1 MLIILLV
8 GVILSQTN
16 KILLPFFFSDGLR
29 EKEKKELFLM
39 VKQVST
45 MKDNTYHLQRHIWND
60 VSEDWPFYTE
70 EERQLFRRR
79 KPQNL
84 TPPGSDGST
93 GSVASGHSSSSS
105 HPASP
110 QPTLKRPAS
119 SSYLTG
125 PSGDASPI
133 SDHHSSGAYAPN
145 AKRKRVSNYIRP
157 NGLSP
162 MSNSRSPNPSMLNGS
177 GGGHLGTQFEVAGSP
192 SRGSVSSASNHV
204 MHLAAESGE
213 SKTNAWLN
221 KTASNQE
228 STTSVMPPS
237 AAASMMMAAPGDSN
251 ASSSSSSRNRFSRA
265 DFLTNFVR
273 ITDSEQR
280 RIYKQEFN
288 KDYKQYMSLHGKL
301 DRVSQRF
308 ARLQNQ
314 LSHTP
319 ETSPEYQVRT
329 LSSLLV
335 LFLATIL
342 KKSANHHCT
351 NIFWGKIF
359 LVKIDAFSFFDKK
372 K

>member
-1 MLIILLV
+1 M
-8 GVILSQTN
+8 SQTN
-16 KILLPFFFSDGLR
+16 ELLLPFLDGLR

-93 GSVASGHSSSSS
+93 GSAASGHSSSSS

-125 PSGDASPI
+125 PSGDVSPI

-177 GGGHLGTQFEVAGSP
+177 GGHLGTQFEVAGSP
-192 SRGSVSSASNHV
+192 RGSSSASNHV

-221 KTASNQE
+221 KTSNQE
-228 STTSVMPPS
+228 STTVMPPS
-237 AAASMMMAAPGDSN
+237 ASMMMAAASAAPGDSN
-251 ASSSSSSRNRFSRA
+251 ASSMMSSSSSSSRSRFSRA

-273 ITDSEQR
+273 IMDSEQR

-329 LSSLLV
+329 KYHYHHLFWV
-335 LFLATIL
+335 FFLATIFR
-342 KKSANHHCT
+342 KVQIIIAP
-351 NIFWGKIF
+351 IFFGGRF
-359 LVKIDAFSFFDKK
+359 AFNG
-372 K
+372 